1 MSTRA
6 TAKRLESLKKLIA
19 HARERLALDVG
30 FVLWDG
36 STVPEGLAPDA
47 LAIAIADEGVVA
59 GALRRPNLVTLAN
72 LWVSGRVDIRN
83 GSIFDLVERRP
94 KVRTREIR
102 KTLDK
107 RLLLETALRFLF
119 VPRGGPWPLDEV
131 PEDRPSSG
139 AATENKHNVFYH
151 YDFANEFYQLF
162 LDSEM
167 LYTSAYFSHWGEDLA
182 TAQRNKL
189 ELICRKLNLKS
200 GETMLDI
207 GCGWGALVCY
217 AAQNFGVRAYGVTL
231 SEQQCAFAN
240 KKIARLGLG
249 DRVKVELKNYA
260 AVDGEFDKISQIE
273 MVEHIGLQ
281 NHPDFYRQ
289 IHRMLRPNGFYVH
302 QASARLAKRDD
313 KTFHK
318 KRPEVQVLSRY
329 VIPGVDFDYI
339 GMTLTNLERY
349 GFEVHDVECLRE
361 HHALTARIW
370 HDALHRNREAAE
382 REAGK
387 AKTKL
392 WLAYLAGCSIAFE
405 RNTSTVYQTLASKR
419 RRGPS
424 GLPPTRA
431 AWYRGFGAS

>member
-6 TAKRLESLKKLIA
+6 AARRLQSLKKLIA
-19 HARERLALDVG
+19 HAREKLALDVG

-36 STVPEGLAPDA
+36 STVPESLAPDE
-47 LAIAIADEGVVA
+47 LAITIADEGVVA
-59 GALRRPNLVTLAN
+59 GALRRPNMVTLAN
-72 LWVSGRVDIRN
+72 LWVSGRLDIRN

-102 KTLDK
+102 RTLDK
-107 RLLLETALRFLF
+107 RLMLETALRFLF
-119 VPRGGPWPLDEV
+119 VPRGGPWPLEEV
-131 PEDRPSSG
+131 PKDRPSSG
-139 AATENKHNVFYH
+139 MATENKDNIFYH
-151 YDFANEFYQLF
+151 YDFADEFYQLF
-162 LDSEM
+162 LDPEM

-217 AAQNFGVRAYGVTL
+217 AAQNFGVQAYGVTL

-273 MVEHIGLQ
+273 MIEHIGLQ

-318 KRPEVQVLSRY
+318 KRPEVQALSRY
-329 VIPGVDFDYI
+329 VIPGVDFDYV

-370 HDALHRNREAAE
+370 HDALYRNREAAE

-387 AKTKL
+387 VKTKL

>member
-6 TAKRLESLKKLIA
+6 AARRLESLKKLIA
-19 HARERLALDVG
+19 HAREKLALDVG

-36 STVPEGLAPDA
+36 STVPESLAPDE
-47 LAIAIADEGVVA
+47 LAITIADEGVVA
-59 GALRRPNLVTLAN
+59 GALRRPNMVTLAN
-72 LWVSGRVDIRN
+72 LWVSGRLDIRN

-102 KTLDK
+102 RTLDK
-107 RLLLETALRFLF
+107 RLMLETALRFLF
-119 VPRGGPWPLDEV
+119 VPRGGPWPLEEV
-131 PEDRPSSG
+131 PKDRPSSG
-139 AATENKHNVFYH
+139 LATENKDNIFYH
-151 YDFANEFYQLF
+151 YDFADEFYQLF
-162 LDSEM
+162 LDPEM

-217 AAQNFGVRAYGVTL
+217 AAQNFGVQAYGVTL

-273 MVEHIGLQ
+273 MIEHIGLQ

-318 KRPEVQVLSRY
+318 KRPEVQALSRY

-370 HDALHRNREAAE
+370 HDALYRNREAAE

-387 AKTKL
+387 VKTKL

>member
-1 MSTRA
+1 VSTRA
-6 TAKRLESLKKLIA
+6 AARRLQSLKKLIA
-19 HARERLALDVG
+19 HAREKLALDVG

-36 STVPEGLAPDA
+36 STVPESLAPDE
-47 LAIAIADEGVVA
+47 LAITIADEGVVA
-59 GALRRPNLVTLAN
+59 GALRRPNMVTLAN
-72 LWVSGRVDIRN
+72 LWVSGRLDIRN

-102 KTLDK
+102 RTLDK
-107 RLLLETALRFLF
+107 RLMLETALRFLF
-119 VPRGGPWPLDEV
+119 VPRGGPWPLEEV
-131 PEDRPSSG
+131 PKDRPSSG
-139 AATENKHNVFYH
+139 MATENKDNIFYH
-151 YDFANEFYQLF
+151 YDFADEFYQLF
-162 LDSEM
+162 LDPEM

-189 ELICRKLNLKS
+189 ELICRKLNLKP

-217 AAQNFGVRAYGVTL
+217 AAQNFGVQAYGVTL

-273 MVEHIGLQ
+273 MIEHIGLQ

-318 KRPEVQVLSRY
+318 KRPEVQALSRY

-370 HDALHRNREAAE
+370 HDALYRNREAAE

-387 AKTKL
+387 VKTKL

-424 GLPPTRA
+424 G
-431 AWYRGFGAS
+431 RGLRTSRDPVAG

>member
-1 MSTRA
+1 VSTRA
-6 TAKRLESLKKLIA
+6 AARRLQSLKKLIA
-19 HARERLALDVG
+19 HAREKLALDVG

-36 STVPEGLAPDA
+36 STVPESLAPDE
-47 LAIAIADEGVVA
+47 LAITIADEGVVA
-59 GALRRPNLVTLAN
+59 GALRRPNMVTLAN
-72 LWVSGRVDIRN
+72 LWVSGRLDIRN

-102 KTLDK
+102 RTLDK
-107 RLLLETALRFLF
+107 RLMLETALRFLF
-119 VPRGGPWPLDEV
+119 VPRGGPWPLEEV
-131 PEDRPSSG
+131 PKDRPSSG
-139 AATENKHNVFYH
+139 MATENKDNIFYH
-151 YDFANEFYQLF
+151 YDFADEFYQLF
-162 LDSEM
+162 LDPEM

-189 ELICRKLNLKS
+189 ELICRKLNLKP

-217 AAQNFGVRAYGVTL
+217 AAQNFGVQAYGVTL

-273 MVEHIGLQ
+273 MIEHIGLQ

-318 KRPEVQVLSRY
+318 KRPEVQALSRY

-370 HDALHRNREAAE
+370 HDALYRNREAAE

-387 AKTKL
+387 VKTKL

>member
-1 MSTRA
+1 VNTGPA
-6 TAKRLESLKKLIA
+6 AKRLETLKRLLA
-19 HARERLALDVG
+19 HAHERLALEIG

-36 STVPEGLAPDA
+36 STVPAQLAPDA
-47 LAIAIADEGVVA
+47 LAVSIADEGVVA
-59 GALRRPNLVTLAN
+59 GLVRRPNVSTLAN
-72 LWVSGRVDIRN
+72 LWVSGRLDIRN

-102 KTLDK
+102 KSLDK
-107 RLLLETALRFLF
+107 RLLLETAARFLL
-119 VPRGGPWPLDEV
+119 VSRGGPWPLETV
-131 PEDRPSSG
+131 PDDKPSSG
-139 AATENKHNVFYH
+139 SATENKQNIYYH
-151 YDFANEFYQLF
+151 YDFANAFYQLF
-162 LDSEM
+162 LDPEM

-189 ELICRKLNLKS
+189 ELICRKLQLKA

-217 AAQNFGVRAYGVTL
+217 AAQNYGVKAHGVTL
-231 SEQQCAFAN
+231 SEQQQAFAAA
-240 KKIARLGLG
+240 KIARLGLG

-260 AVDGEFDKISQIE
+260 AVEGQFDKISQIE
-273 MVEHIGLQ
+273 MVEHIGLK

-289 IHRMLRPNGFYVH
+289 IHRMLKPDGFYVH
-302 QASARLAKRDD
+302 QASARLAKKDD

-318 KRPEVQVLSRY
+318 KRPEVQALTKFVM
-329 VIPGVDFDYI
+329 PGVDFDYI

-370 HDALHRNREAAE
+370 HDALHAKREAAE

-387 AKTKL
+387 VMTKL
-392 WLAYLAGCSIAFE
+392 FLAYLAGCSIAFE
-405 RNTSTVYQTLASKR
+405 RNTSTVYQTLVSKR

-431 AWYRGFGAS
+431 AWYR

>member
-6 TAKRLESLKKLIA
+6 AARRLQSLKKLIA
-19 HARERLALDVG
+19 HAREKLALDVG

-36 STVPEGLAPDA
+36 STVPESLAPDE
-47 LAIAIADEGVVA
+47 LAITIADEGVVA
-59 GALRRPNLVTLAN
+59 GALRRPNMVTLAN
-72 LWVSGRVDIRN
+72 LWVSGRLDIRN

-102 KTLDK
+102 RTLDK
-107 RLLLETALRFLF
+107 RLMLETALRFLF
-119 VPRGGPWPLDEV
+119 VPRGGPWPLEEV
-131 PEDRPSSG
+131 PKDRPSSG
-139 AATENKHNVFYH
+139 MATENKDNIFYH
-151 YDFANEFYQLF
+151 YDFADEFYQLF
-162 LDSEM
+162 LDPEM

-189 ELICRKLNLKS
+189 ELICRKLNLKP

-217 AAQNFGVRAYGVTL
+217 AAQNFGVQAYGVTL

-273 MVEHIGLQ
+273 MIEHIGLQ

-318 KRPEVQVLSRY
+318 KRPEVQALSRY

-370 HDALHRNREAAE
+370 HDALYRNREAAE

-387 AKTKL
+387 VKTKL

>member
-6 TAKRLESLKKLIA
+6 AARRLQSLKKLIA
-19 HARERLALDVG
+19 HAREKLALDVG

-36 STVPEGLAPDA
+36 STVPESLAPDE
-47 LAIAIADEGVVA
+47 LAITIADEGVVA
-59 GALRRPNLVTLAN
+59 GALRRPNMVTLAN
-72 LWVSGRVDIRN
+72 LWVSGRLDIRN

-102 KTLDK
+102 RTLDK
-107 RLLLETALRFLF
+107 RLMLETALRFLF
-119 VPRGGPWPLDEV
+119 VPRGGPWPLEEV
-131 PEDRPSSG
+131 PKDRPSSG
-139 AATENKHNVFYH
+139 MATENKDNIFYH
-151 YDFANEFYQLF
+151 YDFADEFYQLF
-162 LDSEM
+162 LDPEM

-189 ELICRKLNLKS
+189 ELICRKLNLKP

-217 AAQNFGVRAYGVTL
+217 AAQNFGVQAYGVTL

-273 MVEHIGLQ
+273 MIEHIGLQ

-318 KRPEVQVLSRY
+318 KRPEVQALSRY
-329 VIPGVDFDYI
+329 VIPGVDFDYV

-370 HDALHRNREAAE
+370 HDALYRNREAAE

-387 AKTKL
+387 VKTKL